1 MTLDILYDKEHR
13 YYTIEDVNDIE
24 ILPIRL
30 PIDDRKNYITVFGKK
45 VITTN
50 FVSEQ
55 IKLKRESED
64 CGIQMQLGMI
74 VMSNKTDPMMS
85 WKLESESD
93 ILQMSNQVQVLMG
106 LEEV

>member
-13 YYTIEDVNDIE
+13 YYTIENVSGIE
-24 ILPIRL
+24 ILPIHL
-30 PIDDRKNYITVFGKK
+30 PIADRKNYITVFGKK

-55 IKLKRESED
+55 IKQKREMED
-64 CGIQMQLGMI
+64 CGLQMQIGMI

-93 ILQMSNQVQVLMG
+93 ILQLCYQIQVLMG

>member
-55 IKLKRESED
+55 IKQKQENED
-64 CGIQMQLGMI
+64 CGIQMQLGMT
-74 VMSNKTDPMMS
+74 VMSNKTNPMMS

-93 ILQMSNQVQVLMG
+93 ILQMCNQVQVLMG

>member
-13 YYTIEDVNDIE
+13 YYTIENVNDIE

-50 FVSEQ
+50 FISEQ
-55 IKLKRESED
+55 IKSKKENED
-64 CGIQMQLGMI
+64 CGIQMQLGMV
-74 VMSNKTDPMMS
+74 VMSNKTNPMMS
-85 WKLESESD
+85 WTLKTESD
-93 ILQMSNQVQVLMG
+93 ILQMCNQVQVLIG

>member
-50 FVSEQ
+50 FISEQ
-55 IKLKRESED
+55 VKQKRENED

-93 ILQMSNQVQVLMG
+93 ILQMCNQVQVLLG

>member
-30 PIDDRKNYITVFGKK
+30 QIDDRKNYITVFGKK

-55 IKLKRESED
+55 VKSKRENED

-85 WKLESESD
+85 WTLKTESD
-93 ILQMSNQVQVLMG
+93 ILQMCNQVQVLLG

>member
-13 YYTIEDVNDIE
+13 YYTIENVNDIE
-24 ILPIRL
+24 ILPIRI

-55 IKLKRESED
+55 IKLKKENED

-93 ILQMSNQVQVLMG
+93 ILQMCNQVQVLLG

>member
-13 YYTIEDVNDIE
+13 YYTIEGVNDIE

-55 IKLKRESED
+55 VKSKRENED

-85 WKLESESD
+85 WTLKTESD
-93 ILQMSNQVQVLMG
+93 ILQMCNQVQVLLG
-106 LEEV
+106 LKEV